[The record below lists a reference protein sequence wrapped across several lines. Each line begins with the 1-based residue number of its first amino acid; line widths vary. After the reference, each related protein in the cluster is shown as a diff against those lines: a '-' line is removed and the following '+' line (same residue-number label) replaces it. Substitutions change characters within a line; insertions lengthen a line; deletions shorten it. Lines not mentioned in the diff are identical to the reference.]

1 MGRAA
6 EPTTRSA
13 ALYFTYIAATANALV
28 APTVAVLREAEE
40 ALTIAE
46 QSGGNVVVGQG
57 MQYLGLLLVRM
68 GGSSRA
74 RGFQL
79 LDEVRAMAVEKRYNE
94 ATIPL
99 IDTDVALEKLRV
111 GDIAGAIALSRR
123 AVNDF
128 SRTGEG
134 LWTGYGTNVLVETL
148 LRRGTP
154 ADLQDAKVA
163 VDRLSA
169 LPVDPGFVVHSI
181 WLLRAQI
188 LLARARGDDAAYR
201 ALRDS
206 YRKMANELGFEG
218 HMAMAEAMP

>member
-1 MGRAA
+1 
-6 EPTTRSA
+6 
-13 ALYFTYIAATANALV
+13 
-28 APTVAVLREAEE
+28 
-40 ALTIAE
+40 
-46 QSGGNVVVGQG
+46 
-57 MQYLGLLLVRM
+57 
-68 GGSSRA
+68 
-74 RGFQL
+74 L